1 MKLNEALSGIAP
13 ALVSLLMKTVRV
25 KKVFAQKLPEKA
37 VFIFW
42 HGKMLGGWFALREL
56 SPGALVSLS
65 KDGEILSA
73 LLSNWGYRL
82 FRGSSSSGGKEAL
95 NELIDNFTDLNYAA
109 ITPDGPRGPARF
121 IKNGALIVS
130 MKCGAPIIPVR
141 VEYSSGITLKKSWD
155 YFEVPMP
162 FSRCVV
168 TIGKPYEYT
177 KRLDGSQLD
186 EFKELLSREM

>member
-1 MKLNEALSGIAP
+1 MKLNEAFSVIAP

-42 HGKMLGGWFALREL
+42 HGKMLGGWFALRKL

-65 KDGEILSA
+65 KDGEILSS
-73 LLSNWGYRL
+73 LLSKWGYRL

-95 NELIDNFTDLNYAA
+95 NELIYNFADLKCAA

-130 MKCGAPIIPVR
+130 MKCGVPIIPVS
-141 VEYSSGITLKKSWD
+141 VEYSNALTLKKSWD
-155 YFEVPMP
+155 RFEVPVP
-162 FSRCVV
+162 FTRCMVKF
-168 TIGKPYEYT
+168 GKPVAYT
-177 KRLDGSQLD
+177 NMLEGTRLD
-186 EFKELLSREM
+186 EFKEQLSIEM